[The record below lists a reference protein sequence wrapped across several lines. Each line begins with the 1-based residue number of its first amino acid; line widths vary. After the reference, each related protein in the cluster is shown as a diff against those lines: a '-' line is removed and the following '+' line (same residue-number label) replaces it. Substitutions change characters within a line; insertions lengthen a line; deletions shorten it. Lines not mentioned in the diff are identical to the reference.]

1 MVTIEANSFIIIADL
16 LIKGFLV
23 LILALASDLLILRR
37 ANAATRHLVWIGAMT
52 FAMVSPIVAYLVP
65 SLDIPLFFVGSDSAA
80 SEKIL
85 MEALR
90 TQDMGSEMSAGTIL
104 FYTYVAGILLVLV
117 WQLIGRGYAYSLKYR
132 SRPAVDPCLK
142 SLNMKLKQKLGIKR
156 NVSLYLSEAAS
167 VPFSMGIFRPS
178 VVLPN
183 VTHTWP
189 KPVIETVLL
198 HELAHIKRKDVVFR
212 LIAQLFCCLH
222 WINPLAWHG
231 FGRLLMEQE
240 IACDDF
246 VLKSGTKP
254 SVYARNL
261 LALAKVRAGRLDF
274 ATTAFGRRA
283 ELKDRLFEI
292 LKPRR
297 SKSPSNG
304 PRFLLFASLFLLLLI
319 PISAINLW
327 EYEGPPEKADKQV
340 VKPLPPP
347 PSKNETKS
355 SELDSSLP
363 PPPPPPELSKESV
376 NKAIQQMKANGASQ
390 VEIEEFLKKAKAK
403 LSQME
408 NEKKKME
415 EAAKVEKAN
424 QEKELQKK
432 PSTPEKSIKKEKG
445 TLTTTKKPI
454 PQLA

>member
-1 MVTIEANSFIIIADL
+1 M
-16 LIKGFLV
+16 LIQ
-23 LILALASDLLILRR
+23 
-37 ANAATRHLVWIGAMT
+37 
-52 FAMVSPIVAYLVP
+52 
-65 SLDIPLFFVGSDSAA
+65 
-80 SEKIL
+80 E
-85 MEALR
+85 
-90 TQDMGSEMSAGTIL
+90 MGSEMSAGTIL
-104 FYTYVAGILLVLV
+104 FYAYMAGILLVLV

-142 SLNMKLKQKLGIKR
+142 SLAEDLKKKLGINR
-156 NVSLYLSEAAS
+156 NVSLYLSEVAS
-167 VPFSMGIFRPS
+167 VPFSMGVFRPS

-183 VTHTWP
+183 VTHNWP

-222 WINPLAWHG
+222 WINPLAWYG

-304 PRFLLFASLFLLLLI
+304 PRILLFAFMFLLLLV

-327 EYEGPPEKADKQV
+327 EYQGPPEKTVKQAI
-340 VKPLPPP
+340 KPLPPP
-347 PSKNETKS
+347 PPPAKNETKS

-415 EAAKVEKAN
+415 EAAKVEKAK
-424 QEKELQKK
+424 QDKELQKK

-445 TLTTTKKPI
+445 VGFTAKKPI